1 MWSIRKQKP
10 NDDFKGTI
18 SKLIPKIHRRAKN
31 FRGIVL
37 TEKSLNEIQQSK
49 GEAKPMRE
57 EKEPEKDDEDED

>member
-1 MWSIRKQKP
+1 MK
-10 NDDFKGTI
+10 
-18 SKLIPKIHRRAKN
+18 RAKN
-31 FRGIVL
+31 FRGMVL